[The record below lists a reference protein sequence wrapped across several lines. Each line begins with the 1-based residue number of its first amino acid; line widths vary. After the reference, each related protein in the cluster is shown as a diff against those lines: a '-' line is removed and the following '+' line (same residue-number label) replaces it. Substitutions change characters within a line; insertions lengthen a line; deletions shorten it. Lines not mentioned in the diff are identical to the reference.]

1 MTEDALMM
9 YDFEQRADSI
19 LEEQD
24 LKRLQKE
31 INHSTKRLQKI
42 EKNRLLGL
50 DEDGNPFVRGADEQV
65 EEQLV
70 GGGLFNNQGQ
80 RQQILNE
87 DGMIIP

>member
-50 DEDGNPFVRGADEQV
+50 DEDGNPLVRGADEQV